1 MKTADDTVSTDDAGP
16 FTGGRAHP
24 VAQGVCVGEG
34 LLELEQSFLLG
45 QGKGEVRREGE
56 KEEEEEEEEAAEA
69 AAAANSDHCRNGT
82 TMRAAVADRRKRE
95 EECVVVVVIMK
106 LGVILGG
113 VGRTCVALRM
123 WEW

>member
-1 MKTADDTVSTDDAGP
+1 MKTADNTVSTDDAGP

-45 QGKGEVRREGE
+45 QGKGEVRREGQ
-56 KEEEEEEEEAAEA
+56 KEEEEEEEEAEA

-95 EECVVVVVIMK
+95 E
-106 LGVILGG
+106 
-113 VGRTCVALRM
+113 
-123 WEW
+123 

>member
-16 FTGGRAHP
+16 FTGGGAHP

-56 KEEEEEEEEAAEA
+56 KEEEEEEEEVEA